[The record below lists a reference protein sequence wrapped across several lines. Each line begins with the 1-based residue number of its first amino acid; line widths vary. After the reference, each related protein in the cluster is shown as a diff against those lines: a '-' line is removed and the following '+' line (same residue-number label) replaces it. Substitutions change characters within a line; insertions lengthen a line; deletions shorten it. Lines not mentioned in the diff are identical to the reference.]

1 MNRPKQPIMV
11 TKPFLPQ
18 KEIFMKY
25 VDEIW
30 ERDWLT
36 NQGPLHHR
44 LEDALKHY
52 LQVENLTLTVNGHLA
67 LEIAIRGLGL
77 TGEVITTPF
86 TFASTIH
93 SIAICGLKPVLISNR
108 MTSRWMRSRSRN

>member
-1 MNRPKQPIMV
+1 
-11 TKPFLPQ
+11 
-18 KEIFMKY
+18 MKY

-77 TGEVITTPF
+77 TRRSDHNAVYVCLHDPF
-86 TFASTIH
+86 DCNMWI
-93 SIAICGLKPVLISNR
+93 
-108 MTSRWMRSRSRN
+108 